1 MNNSN
6 TPHPVMLLILDGWG
20 LAPDGPGNAVT
31 TGHTPNFDRLWKVRP
46 HTQLS
51 ASGGD
56 VGLQNGVMGNS
67 EVGHLNIGAGRIVW
81 QDSLLIDQTINDGSF
96 FENENLLKAIEHAKA
111 HNSRLHLMGLMSN
124 GSVHSSE
131 THYLALIRMAAR
143 HGLRGDQLCFH
154 AFTDGRDTAP
164 HGGRDFMARVL
175 REMALSG
182 CGAVASVVGRYWAMD
197 RDKRWSRVRQA
208 YECLTEG
215 KGHVAP
221 DAISAVTAA
230 YERGE
235 TDEFIGA
242 TVICDADGKPR
253 PRIEDNDAVIFFNYR
268 SDRGR
273 ELSQLFLDDDFDQ
286 NLPDA
291 STLDDDERE
300 RARFHRETRPKTF
313 FVTMT
318 RYDAEMTCPIA
329 FEPRQQRDGI
339 GEILAKHHKTQ
350 LRMAETEKYPHV
362 TYFFSGG
369 IETPWE
375 GEERILAASPQVAT
389 YDLQPEMSA
398 GELMDKAVE
407 SIKGQKF
414 DFIVLNFANPDMVGH
429 TGVMEAAVKAVETV
443 DVGLGRIAQALDEV
457 GGAAVVIADH
467 GNCEQMID
475 PKTGGVHTA
484 HTTNPVPCIL
494 LGKGLE
500 AEKLRSGG
508 RLADVAPTLLGLLD
522 LPQPDAMTGID
533 LRGAAPQ
540 QVDELDT
547 PEHDDTLS
555 VLRQTLA
562 KLSDLQKLY
571 ALLGV
576 RAANDENWRGRASLL
591 EAMSVQVQDEAAQL
605 SARVDQTLS
614 EMPAPDAA
622 ALSLPEIIGAAREL
636 ETELQVSLQDKEN
649 FSDEVMAS
657 QSRVGNLT
665 E

>member
-1 MNNSN
+1 MNNSHV
-6 TPHPVMLLILDGWG
+6 PHPVMLLILDGWG

-31 TGHTPNFDRLWKVRP
+31 NGHTPNFDRLWRERP

-96 FENENLLKAIEHAKA
+96 FENENLLQAIEHAKT

-131 THYLALIRMAAR
+131 THYLALIRLAAM

-164 HGGRDFMARVL
+164 HGGKDFMARVL

-208 YECLTEG
+208 YECLTQG

-221 DAISAVTAA
+221 DAITAITAA

-242 TVICDADGKPR
+242 TVVCDAEGEAR
-253 PRIEDNDAVIFFNYR
+253 PRIEDNDAIIFFNYR

-286 NLPDA
+286 DLPDV

-300 RARFHRETRPKTF
+300 RARFQREVRPNTF

-329 FEPRQQRDGI
+329 FEPREQRDGL
-339 GEILAKHHKTQ
+339 GETLAKHHKTQ

-369 IETPWE
+369 IETPWP
-375 GEERILAASPQVAT
+375 GEERIMAASPQVAT

-398 GELMDKAVE
+398 GELMDKAVAA
-407 SIKGQKF
+407 IKSQKF

-443 DVGLGRIAQALDEV
+443 DVGLGRIAEALDEV

-494 LGKGLE
+494 LGQGFE
-500 AEKLRSGG
+500 DEKLRNGG
-508 RLADVAPTLLGLLD
+508 RLADIAPTLLGLLD

-533 LRGAAPQ
+533 LRGAALD
-540 QVDELDT
+540 QVDEF
-547 PEHDDTLS
+547 EAHEKDDTVSVMRAVLS
-555 VLRQTLA
+555 KSQ
-562 KLSDLQKLY
+562 DLQKLY

-576 RAANDENWRGRASLL
+576 RAANDESWRGRASML
-591 EAMSVQVQDEAAQL
+591 EAMSVQLQEETAQL
-605 SARVDQTLS
+605 SERAAQPLPETN
-614 EMPAPDAA
+614 APNDV
-622 ALSLPEIIGAAREL
+622 ALSLPEIVGAVSQL
-636 ETELQVSLQDKEN
+636 EDELQTSLQDREN
-649 FSDEVMAS
+649 FSDELKAS
-657 QSRVGNLT
+657 QARVENLAA
-665 E
+665 

>member
-1 MNNSN
+1 
-6 TPHPVMLLILDGWG
+6 MLLILDGWG
-20 LAPDGPGNAVT
+20 LADAGPGNAVT
-31 TGHTPNFDRLWKVRP
+31 TGHTPNFDRLWHERP

-111 HNSRLHLMGLMSN
+111 HNARLHLMGLMSN

-131 THYLALIRMAAR
+131 THYLALIRLAAQ
-143 HGLRGDQLCFH
+143 HGLSGDQLCFH

-164 HGGRDFMARVL
+164 HGGKDFMARVL

-221 DAISAVTAA
+221 DAIAAITAA

-242 TVICDADGKPR
+242 TVVCDAEGQPR
-253 PRIEDNDAVIFFNYR
+253 PRIEDNDAIIFFNYR

-273 ELSQLFLDDDFDQ
+273 ELSQLFLEDDFDKD
-286 NLPDA
+286 LPDV

-300 RARFHRETRPKTF
+300 RARFKREMRPKTF

-339 GEILAKHHKTQ
+339 GETLAKHGKTQ

-369 IETPWE
+369 IETPWD

-398 GELMDKAVE
+398 GELMDKAVAA
-407 SIKGQKF
+407 IKSQKF

-494 LGKGLE
+494 LGQGLE
-500 AEKLRSGG
+500 NEKLRSGG

-522 LPQPDAMTGID
+522 LPQPEAMTGID
-533 LRGAAPQ
+533 LRSAAPQ
-540 QVDELDT
+540 QVDEYQAQ
-547 PEHDDTLS
+547 EKDDTVSVMRAVLS
-555 VLRQTLA
+555 KSQ
-562 KLSDLQKLY
+562 DLQKLY

-576 RAANDENWRGRASLL
+576 RAANDEHWRGHASLL
-591 EAMSVQVQDEAAQL
+591 EAMSVQLQEETAQL
-605 SARVDQTLS
+605 SERAAQAVPQT
-614 EMPAPDAA
+614 DALDDV

-636 ETELQVSLQDKEN
+636 ENELQSSLQNREN
-649 FSDEVMAS
+649 FSAELAAS
-657 QSRVGNLT
+657 QARVGNLAA
-665 E
+665 